1 MTKLILPTPSQA
13 EWAER
18 EIGVIIHLDLPVF
31 SDDVH
36 YNFREHYGD
45 PLPAALFNPDDMDV
59 ESWVLAAR
67 DLGAKY
73 AVLVAKHCT
82 GFCLWPTRAHG
93 YSVASSPWKDGRGDV
108 VREFVDAC
116 RKYDI
121 LPGLYYSVSCNQYMN
136 VDNPGLVR
144 DHDPE
149 KQRAY
154 NEMALSQL
162 AELWT
167 NYGEL
172 FEIWFDGGCLPPE
185 EGGPDVAGLLS
196 RLQPNAVVFQGPRG
210 LPSRLRWVGN
220 ERGVAD
226 ENCSSIMDEGAELLD
241 GTREVLAKGD
251 TLGDTWRPAESDL
264 PGRDARRAR
273 SGGWFWAPDQE
284 DTVKSGEELLETYI
298 KSVGRGTNMLVG
310 MAIDAHGRFPE
321 ADAQAFRRFAAL
333 KRAAFGERKAE
344 FHAAGAH
351 RYAARAEGARYIA
364 LGEDIRQGERVLSW
378 RVTGYDAENRAVM
391 RRGGTV
397 IGHRRIVPVSGESVR
412 FELEITAFKAMP
424 VLTELGV
431 Y

>member
-36 YNFREHYGD
+36 YNFRDHYGD

-59 ESWVLAAR
+59 ESWVRAAR

-82 GFCLWPTRAHG
+82 GFCLWPTKAHG
-93 YSVASSPWKDGRGDV
+93 YSVASSPWKGGQGDV
-108 VREFVDAC
+108 VREFVNAC
-116 RKYDI
+116 RKYDV

-162 AELWT
+162 TELWT

-196 RLQPNAVVFQGPRG
+196 RLQPNAVVFQGPKG
-210 LPSRLRWVGN
+210 MPSRLRWVGN

-264 PGRDARRAR
+264 PNRDAHRAR
-273 SGGWFWAPDQE
+273 AGGWFWAPDQE
-284 DTVKSGEELLETYI
+284 DTVKSGEELLDTYI

-321 ADAQAFRRFAAL
+321 ADTQAFRRFAAL
-333 KRAAFGERKAE
+333 KKAAFGERKAE
-344 FHAAGAH
+344 FQSAGAH
-351 RYAARAEGARYIA
+351 RYIAKAEGARHIV

-391 RRGGTV
+391 RRSGTV
-397 IGHRRIVPVSGESVR
+397 IGHKRIVPVSGESVR
-412 FELEITAFKAMP
+412 FELEITAFKAAP
-424 VLTELGV
+424 VLTELSV

>member
-36 YNFREHYGD
+36 YNFRDHYGD

-59 ESWVLAAR
+59 ESWVRAAR

-82 GFCLWPTRAHG
+82 GFCLWPTKAHD
-93 YSVASSPWKDGRGDV
+93 YSVASSPWKDGQGDV
-108 VREFVDAC
+108 VREFVNAC
-116 RKYDI
+116 RKYDV

-162 AELWT
+162 TELWT

-196 RLQPNAVVFQGPRG
+196 RLQPNAVVFQGPKG
-210 LPSRLRWVGN
+210 MPSRLRWVGN

-333 KRAAFGERKAE
+333 KRAAFGEEKAA
-344 FHAAGAH
+344 FQSAGAH

-397 IGHRRIVPVSGESVR
+397 IGHRRIVPVCGGSVR

>member
-1 MTKLILPTPSQA
+1 MNKLVLPTPAQA
-13 EWAER
+13 KWAER

-31 SDDVH
+31 SGEPGYD
-36 YNFREHYGD
+36 FRRHYGD
-45 PLPAALFNPDDMDV
+45 PLPAALFNPDHLDV
-59 ESWVLAAR
+59 ESWVLSAR
-67 DLGAKY
+67 ELGAKY

-82 GFCLWPTRAHG
+82 GFCLWPTKAHD
-93 YSVASSPWKDGRGDV
+93 YSVDSAPWKNGQGDI

-116 RKYDI
+116 RKYDV

-144 DHDPE
+144 DHDPGR
-149 KQRAY
+149 QRAY

-162 AELWT
+162 TELWT

-196 RLQPNAVVFQGPRG
+196 RLQPNAVVFQGPKG
-210 LPSRLRWVGN
+210 MPSRLRWVGN

-226 ENCSSIMDEGAELLD
+226 ENCSSITDENAELLD
-241 GTREVLAKGD
+241 GTREVLARGD

-264 PGRDARRAR
+264 PGRDARR
-273 SGGWFWAPDQE
+273 SSWGGWFWAPDEE
-284 DTVKSGEELLETYI
+284 DAVISGEALLDTYV

-310 MAIDAHGRFPE
+310 MVIDAHGRFPE
-321 ADAQAFRRFAAL
+321 PDAQSFRRFAAL
-333 KRAAFGERKAE
+333 KQAAFGERKAE
-344 FHAAGAH
+344 FQSAGAH
-351 RYAARAEGARYIA
+351 RYVASAEDARYIV

-378 RVTGYDAENRAVM
+378 RLTGYDAENRAVM
-391 RRGGTV
+391 RREGTV
-397 IGHRRIVPVSGESVR
+397 IGHKRIVPVSGESVR
-412 FELEITAFKAMP
+412 FELEITAFKAAP
-424 VLTELGV
+424 VLTGLNL

>member
-1 MTKLILPTPSQA
+1 MTKLVLPTPPQA

-18 EIGVIIHLDLPVF
+18 EIGVIIHIDLPVF

-36 YNFREHYGD
+36 YNFRDHYGD

-59 ESWVLAAR
+59 ESWVKAAR

-144 DHDPE
+144 DRDPE

-185 EGGPDVAGLLS
+185 EGGPDVARLLS

-351 RYAARAEGARYIA
+351 RYIANAAGARYIA

-397 IGHRRIVPVSGESVR
+397 IGHRRIVPVCGGSVR

>member
-1 MTKLILPTPSQA
+1 MTKLVLPTPPQA

-18 EIGVIIHLDLPVF
+18 EIGVIIHIDLPVF
-31 SDDVH
+31 SDDAH
-36 YNFREHYGD
+36 YNFRDHYGD

-59 ESWVLAAR
+59 ESWVKAAR

-351 RYAARAEGARYIA
+351 RYAARAEGARYIS

>member
-36 YNFREHYGD
+36 YNFRDHYGD

-59 ESWVLAAR
+59 ESWVRAAR

-82 GFCLWPTRAHG
+82 GFCLWPTKAHG
-93 YSVASSPWKDGRGDV
+93 YSVASSPWKGGQGDV
-108 VREFVDAC
+108 VREFVNAC
-116 RKYDI
+116 RKYDV

-162 AELWT
+162 TELWT

-196 RLQPNAVVFQGPRG
+196 RLQPNAVVFQGPKG
-210 LPSRLRWVGN
+210 MPSRLRWVGN

-364 LGEDIRQGERVLSW
+364 LGEEIRQGERVLSW

-397 IGHRRIVPVSGESVR
+397 IGHRRIVPVSGGSVR

>member
-36 YNFREHYGD
+36 YNFRDHYGD

-59 ESWVLAAR
+59 ESWVRAAR

-82 GFCLWPTRAHG
+82 GFCLWPTKAHG
-93 YSVASSPWKDGRGDV
+93 YSVASSPWKGGQGDV
-108 VREFVDAC
+108 VREFVNAC
-116 RKYDI
+116 RKYDV

-149 KQRAY
+149 EQRAY

-162 AELWT
+162 TELWT

-196 RLQPNAVVFQGPRG
+196 RLQPNAVVFQGPKG
-210 LPSRLRWVGN
+210 MPSRLRWVGN

-264 PGRDARRAR
+264 PNRDAHRAR
-273 SGGWFWAPDQE
+273 AGGWFWAPDQE
-284 DTVKSGEELLETYI
+284 DAVKSGEELLDTYI

-333 KRAAFGERKAE
+333 KKAAFGERKAE
-344 FHAAGAH
+344 FQSAGAH
-351 RYAARAEGARYIA
+351 RYIAKAEGARYIA

-391 RRGGTV
+391 RRSGTV
-397 IGHRRIVPVSGESVR
+397 IGHKRIVPVSGGSVR
-412 FELEITAFKAMP
+412 FELEITAFKAAP
-424 VLTELGV
+424 VLTELSV
-431 Y
+431 S

>member
-31 SDDVH
+31 SNDVR

-45 PLPAALFNPDDMDV
+45 PLPAELFNPDDMDV
-59 ESWVLAAR
+59 ESWIRAAR

-82 GFCLWPTRAHG
+82 GFCLWPTKAHG
-93 YSVASSPWKDGRGDV
+93 YSVASSPWKDGQGDV

-144 DHDPE
+144 DRDPE

-154 NEMALSQL
+154 NEMALEQL
-162 AELWT
+162 TELWT

-185 EGGPDVAGLLS
+185 EGGPDVAALLS
-196 RLQPNAVVFQGPRG
+196 HLQPNAVVFQGPRG

-226 ENCSSIMDEGAELLD
+226 ENCSSIMNEGAELLD

-264 PGRDARRAR
+264 PGRDAHRAR
-273 SGGWFWAPDQE
+273 AGGWFWAPDQE

-321 ADAQAFRRFAAL
+321 ADTQAFRRFAAL
-333 KRAAFGERKAE
+333 KRAAFGEEKAA
-344 FHAAGAH
+344 FQSAGAH
-351 RYAARAEGARYIA
+351 RYIASAEGARFIA
-364 LGEDIRQGERVLSW
+364 LGEDIRQGERVLAW

-391 RRGGTV
+391 RRSGTV
-397 IGHRRIVPVSGESVR
+397 IGHRRIVPVSGKSVR

-424 VLTELGV
+424 VLTELSV

>member
-36 YNFREHYGD
+36 YNFRDHYGD

-59 ESWVLAAR
+59 ESWVRAAR

-82 GFCLWPTRAHG
+82 GFCLWPTKAHD
-93 YSVASSPWKDGRGDV
+93 YSVASSPWKGGQGDV
-108 VREFVDAC
+108 VREFVNAC
-116 RKYDI
+116 RKYDV

-162 AELWT
+162 TELWT

-196 RLQPNAVVFQGPRG
+196 RLQPNAVVFQGPKG
-210 LPSRLRWVGN
+210 MPSRLRWVGN

-264 PGRDARRAR
+264 PGRDAHRAR
-273 SGGWFWAPDQE
+273 AGGWFWAPDQE
-284 DTVKSGEELLETYI
+284 DAVKSGEELLDTYI

-310 MAIDAHGRFPE
+310 MAIDAHGRSVFPNLRRSVGRAGSGLCCSALTRRSVGLSLYDRELCAGEMFVPAGYRPAE
-321 ADAQAFRRFAAL
+321 ASV
-333 KRAAFGERKAE
+333 
-344 FHAAGAH
+344 
-351 RYAARAEGARYIA
+351 RAEGLAARPSTFYMGILPAA
-364 LGEDIRQGERVLSW
+364 LLQIPADML
-378 RVTGYDAENRAVM
+378 
-391 RRGGTV
+391 
-397 IGHRRIVPVSGESVR
+397 
-412 FELEITAFKAMP
+412 K
-424 VLTELGV
+424 
-431 Y
+431 